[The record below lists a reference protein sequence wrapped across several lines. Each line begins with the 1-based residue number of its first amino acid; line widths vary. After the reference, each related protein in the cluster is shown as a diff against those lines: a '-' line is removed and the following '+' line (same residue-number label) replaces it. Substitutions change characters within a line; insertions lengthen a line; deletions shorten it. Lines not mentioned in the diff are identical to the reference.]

1 MFILYVRRIDT
12 YYRQNPGNI
21 RNDFSCCRF
30 DTIPTSIFN
39 FLTEQNETWN
49 SFNDHTRRQKKNSKN
64 KSIKFSFCL
73 SRIISNYVP
82 FSLCLLS
89 SRRPVDWYRNIYFF
103 YNKIIK
109 DNWKLHSLLQD
120 KELILNQQCSRPLFW
135 HTFYSMITLM
145 KTMRM
150 VLTIFTDNYST
161 TYGFSHY
168 LTTIIDI

>member
-1 MFILYVRRIDT
+1 MILVVVALT
-12 YYRQNPGNI
+12 QSPLP
-21 RNDFSCCRF
+21 F
-30 DTIPTSIFN
+30 SIFLLN
-39 FLTEQNETWN
+39 KMRHETHLTTTHV
-49 SFNDHTRRQKKNSKN
+49 DKKKNSKN

-109 DNWKLHSLLQD
+109 DNLKLHSLLQD